1 VFHQG
6 RIGFTHTPSP
16 PMALTMSP
24 RKTDNQGRELIADQ
38 QLIHELEQFTQL
50 AAELNR
56 RLHSFTEETSTRNA
70 KAAVNH
76 LRAAAVLVQ
85 ADI

>member
-1 VFHQG
+1 
-6 RIGFTHTPSP
+6 
-16 PMALTMSP
+16 MATMTK
-24 RKTDNQGRELIADQ
+24 KTDNHGRDVIPDQ
-38 QLIHELEQFTQL
+38 QLIHELEQFSQL

-56 RLHSFTEETSTRNA
+56 RLSTFTDGTSIRPTVLSNITSAQRNA

-76 LRAAAVLVQ
+76 LRAAVILVD

>member
-1 VFHQG
+1 MPTLMKNKKDG
-6 RIGFTHTPSP
+6 
-16 PMALTMSP
+16 
-24 RKTDNQGRELIADQ
+24 QGRELISDQ
-38 QLIHELEQFTQL
+38 QLIHDLEQFTQL

-56 RLHSFTEETSTRNA
+56 RLNSFTEETSIKPTVLSSITSAQRNA

-76 LRAAAVLVQ
+76 LRAAAVLVD

>member
-1 VFHQG
+1 M
-6 RIGFTHTPSP
+6 TST
-16 PMALTMSP
+16 MADK
-24 RKTDNQGRELIADQ
+24 KTDNQGRELITDQ
-38 QLIHELEQFTQL
+38 RLIHELGQLTHL

-56 RLHSFTEETSTRNA
+56 RLHSFTEETSIRPTVLSSVTSATRNA